1 MTTTI
6 NADDGSVSG
15 SAGLKSTADNSGVLA
30 LQTNGV
36 SALYVSADGRIALGS
51 ATNTSSQVYVG
62 GASRVTAATV
72 YQIRADST
80 VDSATT
86 TTIGFGSTYQFPAT
100 GSVTNAYGF
109 LAGTL
114 STSGATITNYYGFY
128 SNNQTTGTNNYG
140 YFSNMAS
147 ATGKWNFYASG
158 TADNYFAGNVGI
170 GITTP
175 GYKLDVQSASATI
188 NLQSTTT
195 TNLSYITIRNIG
207 YNYVGVENSVG
218 GGLFTGSSA
227 YALALGTVS
236 AYPVQFATNGTV
248 RTTIDTV
255 GNVQVQAGAVMPYA
269 PAPTSI
275 AAATTLTNAQIQGQI
290 INTTG
295 TTYTVT
301 MALGTTLETLAT
313 WATTNIAYD
322 FYVVNTASGTITLAV
337 NTGVT
342 SVGTLTV
349 LTGVSAQFRI
359 RRTAAN
365 TFVLYR
371 LG

>member
-15 SAGLKSTADNSGVLA
+15 SAGLKSTADSSGVLA

-62 GASRVTAATV
+62 GASRVAATTV
-72 YQIRADST
+72 YQVRADST

-86 TTIGFGSTYQFPAT
+86 TAIGFGTTYQFPAT
-100 GSVTNAYGF
+100 GSVTSAYGF

-114 STSGATITNYYGFY
+114 STSGATILNYYGFY
-128 SNNQTTGTNNYG
+128 ANNQTTGTSNNYG
-140 YFSNMAS
+140 YFSNMAA

-158 TADNYFAGNVGI
+158 TADNYFAGN
-170 GITTP
+170 
-175 GYKLDVQSASATI
+175 
-188 NLQSTTT
+188 LQMS
-195 TNLSYITIRNIG
+195 
-207 YNYVGVENSVG
+207 
-218 GGLFTGSSA
+218 
-227 YALALGTVS
+227 
-236 AYPVQFATNGTV
+236 
-248 RTTIDTV
+248 
-255 GNVQVQAGAVMPYA
+255 GAVMPYA

-275 AAATTLTNAQIQGQI
+275 AAAATLTNAQIQGQI

-301 MALGTTLETLAT
+301 MPLGTTLETLAT

-322 FYVVNTASGTITLAV
+322 FYVVNTATGTITMAV

-349 LTGVSAQFRI
+349 TTGVSAQFRI

>member
-6 NADDGSVSG
+6 NADDGSGSG
-15 SAGLKSTADNSGVLA
+15 SAGLKSSADNSGALA
-30 LQTNGV
+30 LQTNGTN
-36 SALYVSADGRIALGS
+36 ALVISSDGRIALGS
-51 ATNTSSQVYVG
+51 STSTTSQVYVG
-62 GASRVTAATV
+62 GASRLTATTV
-72 YQIRADST
+72 YQFRAD
-80 VDSATT
+80 ATT
-86 TTIGFGSTYQFPAT
+86 DPATTSTIGFGTTYQFPAT
-100 GSVTNAYGF
+100 GSISNAYGF

-114 STSGATITNYYGFY
+114 STTGATVTNYYGFY
-128 SNNQTTGTNNYG
+128 ANNQTIGSTGNYG
-140 YFSNMAS
+140 FFSNMAS
-147 ATGKWNFYASG
+147 ATGKWNFYANG

-170 GITTP
+170 GTSTP
-175 GYKLDVQSASATI
+175 IYKLDVVTPTGGIYAAQFGNGTSAQGMRIITGLDGTSSGI
-188 NLQSTTT
+188 TTA
-195 TNLSYITIRNIG
+195 
-207 YNYVGVENSVG
+207 
-218 GGLFTGSSA
+218 GGLRLIQFD
-227 YALALGTVS
+227 GTNNNTS
-236 AYPVQFATNGTV
+236 FWTNTAERV
-248 RTTIDTV
+248 RIDAS
-255 GNVQVQAGAVMPYA
+255 GNVQVEAGAVMPYA

-275 AAATTLTNAQIQGQI
+275 AAVTTLTNAQIQGQI

-301 MALGTTLETLAT
+301 MPLGTTLETLAS

-322 FYVVNTASGTITLAV
+322 FYVVNTATGTITIAV